1 MSLGVLMRKEYFIIL
16 VAALAIIAI
25 LAFYTTSEKPLTD
38 KRVAI
43 IIFDRYNP
51 IELEAAEKI
60 SENYTII
67 AADRINRDYDIYI
80 EDMNLKDIGQYDA
93 LILIGGS
100 GVYDRVTGKI
110 DDPNMEKVIELVKEA
125 NRQGKI
131 IGGICA
137 APAIL
142 AKAGILNG
150 KEATIY
156 PGLEYILT
164 ENGAKYVKRDVVVS
178 GNIITAKNPN
188 VADEF
193 AKAIAEKLGR

>member
-1 MSLGVLMRKEYFIIL
+1 MRKEYLIIL
-16 VAALAIIAI
+16 LAGIAIIAI
-25 LAFYTTSEKPLTD
+25 LSFYMASEKPLTD

-67 AADRINRDYDIYI
+67 AADRINREYDIYI
-80 EDMNLKDIGQYDA
+80 EDMSPKDIGQYDA
-93 LILIGGS
+93 LILVGGS

-110 DDPNMEKVIELVKEA
+110 DDPNMEKVIEIVEEA

-131 IGGICA
+131 IGAICA

-156 PGLEYILT
+156 PGLEYILG

-193 AKAIAEKLGR
+193 ARAVAEKLGK

>member
-1 MSLGVLMRKEYFIIL
+1 MRKVYFIIL
-16 VAALAIIAI
+16 VAVFAVLAI
-25 LAFYTTSEKPLTD
+25 LAFHMTSEKPLTD

-51 IELEAAEKI
+51 IELEAANKI
-60 SENYTII
+60 SGNCTII

-80 EDMNLKDIGQYDA
+80 GDMNPKDIGQYDA

-110 DDPNMEKVIELVKEA
+110 DDPNMERVIEIVKEA

-131 IGGICA
+131 IGAICA

-156 PGLEYILT
+156 PGLEYILN

-193 AKAIAEKLGR
+193 AKTIAERLGE

>member
-1 MSLGVLMRKEYFIIL
+1 MRKEYLIIFA
-16 VAALAIIAI
+16 VVLAILAI
-25 LAFYTTSEKPLTD
+25 LAFYMTSEKPLTD

-60 SENYTII
+60 SGNYTII

-80 EDMNLKDIGQYDA
+80 EDMNPKDIGQYDA

-110 DDPNMEKVIELVKEA
+110 DDPNMEKVIEIIKEA

-131 IGGICA
+131 IGAICA

-156 PGLEYILT
+156 PGLEYILN
-164 ENGAKYVKRDVVVS
+164 ENGAEYVKKDVVVS

-193 AKAIAEKLGR
+193 ARTIAEKLRK

>member
-1 MSLGVLMRKEYFIIL
+1 MRREYLII
-16 VAALAIIAI
+16 VAVLAIIGI
-25 LAFYTTSEKPLTD
+25 LAFYMAAEKPLSD
-38 KRVAI
+38 KKVAI

-51 IELEAAEKI
+51 IELDAAKKI
-60 SENYTII
+60 SGNYTII
-67 AADRINRDYDIYI
+67 AADKINTDYDIYI
-80 EDMNLKDIGQYDA
+80 EDMNPNDIKQYDA

-110 DDPNMEKVIELVKEA
+110 DDPNMDKVIELVKEA

-131 IGGICA
+131 IGAICA

-142 AKAGILNG
+142 AKAGILKD

-164 ENGAKYVKRDVVVS
+164 DNGAKYVKKDVVIS

-193 AKAIAEKLGR
+193 ARAIAGKLGQW

>member
-1 MSLGVLMRKEYFIIL
+1 MRKEYLIIF
-16 VAALAIIAI
+16 AAVLAIIAI

-60 SENYTII
+60 SGNYTII

-80 EDMNLKDIGQYDA
+80 EDMNPKDIGQYDA

-110 DDPNMEKVIELVKEA
+110 DDPNMEKVIEIVKEA

-131 IGGICA
+131 IGAICA

-156 PGLEYILT
+156 PSLEYILG
-164 ENGAKYVKRDVVVS
+164 ENGAEYVKKDVVVS

-193 AKAIAEKLGR
+193 ARTIAEKLGK